1 MTKSRLRVKKMNEV
15 KVTAKME
22 TAVKVVKEMG
32 GKAYAREVLE
42 YLDAHYADRTDLK
55 TFNAVNATLAAC
67 AGKGLVSKAKGLFND
82 KLLTQ
87 YTVPTDAE

>member
-1 MTKSRLRVKKMNEV
+1 
-15 KVTAKME
+15 ME
-22 TAVKVVKEMG
+22 TAVKAVKKLG

-42 YLDAHYADRTDLK
+42 YLDANYADRADLK

>member
-1 MTKSRLRVKKMNEV
+1 MKEV

-22 TAVKVVKEMG
+22 TAVNAVKELG

-42 YLDAHYADRTDLK
+42 YLNTKYADRTDLK

-67 AGKGLVSKAKGLFND
+67 AGKGLVNKAKGLFND

-87 YTVPTDAE
+87 YSVPVDTE

>member
-1 MTKSRLRVKKMNEV
+1 MNEV
-15 KVTAKME
+15 KVTGKME
-22 TAVKVVKEMG
+22 TVVNAVKELG

-42 YLDAHYADRTDLK
+42 YLDANFADRADLK
-55 TFNAVNATLAAC
+55 TFNAVNATLATC
-67 AGKGLVSKAKGLFND
+67 AGKGLVTKAKGLFND

>member
-1 MTKSRLRVKKMNEV
+1 MET
-15 KVTAKME
+15 KVTQKME
-22 TAVKVVKEMG
+22 TAVKAVKELG
-32 GKAYAREVLE
+32 GKAYAREVLD
-42 YLDAHYADRTDLK
+42 YLNANYADRADLK

>member
-1 MTKSRLRVKKMNEV
+1 
-15 KVTAKME
+15 ME
-22 TAVKVVKEMG
+22 TVVNAVKELG

-42 YLDAHYADRTDLK
+42 YLDANYADRADLK
-55 TFNAVNATLAAC
+55 TFNAVNATLATC
-67 AGKGLVSKAKGLFND
+67 AGKGLVTKAKGLFND

>member
-1 MTKSRLRVKKMNEV
+1 MKEV

-22 TAVKVVKEMG
+22 TAVNAVKELG

-42 YLDAHYADRTDLK
+42 YLDANYADRADLK

-67 AGKGLVSKAKGLFND
+67 AGKGLVNKAKGLFND

-87 YTVPTDAE
+87 YSVPVDAE

>member
-1 MTKSRLRVKKMNEV
+1 
-15 KVTAKME
+15 ME
-22 TAVKVVKEMG
+22 TAVKAVKELG
-32 GKAYAREVLE
+32 GKAYAREVLD
-42 YLDAHYADRTDLK
+42 YLNANYADRADLK

>member
-1 MTKSRLRVKKMNEV
+1 MNEV

-22 TAVKVVKEMG
+22 TAVKAVKELG

-42 YLDAHYADRTDLK
+42 YLDANYADRADLK